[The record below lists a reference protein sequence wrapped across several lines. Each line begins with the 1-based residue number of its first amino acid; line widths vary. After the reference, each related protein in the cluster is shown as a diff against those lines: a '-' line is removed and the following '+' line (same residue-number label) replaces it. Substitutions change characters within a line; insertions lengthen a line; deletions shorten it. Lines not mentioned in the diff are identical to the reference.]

1 MSRTTDGL
9 RTAARGLGQ
18 TLITVGVVLL
28 LFCVYELYV
37 TGLYTSRE
45 QKALGADLTQ
55 QWAAPVQAPAAPAA
69 PGGQAVAVD
78 TPVPGGAYA
87 RLYVPRL
94 YGQDSRTVVEG
105 VEVPDLKK
113 GPGHL
118 PESAAPG
125 ELGNT
130 VISGHRTTYSSPFAD
145 LARLV
150 PGDAVVVETRTAWV
164 TYRTTGSSVVLP
176 DAVEVTYPVPGQ
188 RGAAPTERLLTLT
201 TCNPKYSA
209 KQRLI
214 VSGVLESTLAKG
226 PGVRPPALQGV

>member
-1 MSRTTDGL
+1 VSGAGEAL

-18 TLITVGVVLL
+18 ALITVGVVLL
-28 LFCVYELYV
+28 LFCVYELYI
-37 TGLYTSRE
+37 TGLYTDRE
-45 QKALGADLTQ
+45 QKALGAELSR
-55 QWAAPVQAPAAPAA
+55 QWDGPVAAAASPGEPA
-69 PGGQAVAVD
+69 VVD
-78 TPVPGGAYA
+78 EPVPGGAYA

-94 YGQDSRTVVEG
+94 YGQASRTVVEG

-145 LARLV
+145 LDRLV
-150 PGDAVVVETRTAWV
+150 PGDAVVVETRTAWL
-164 TYRTTGSSVVLP
+164 TYRATGSQVVSP
-176 DAVEVTYPVPGQ
+176 SAVEVTYPVPGQ

-209 KQRLI
+209 RQRL
-214 VSGVLESTLAKG
+214 VVRAVLESSVPRS